1 MIVKQNNMNLE
12 IIKSM
17 RKKDHNQKKKEKY
30 VIN

>member
-12 IIKSM
+12 IIK
-17 RKKDHNQKKKEKY
+17 RKKDQNQKKKEKY